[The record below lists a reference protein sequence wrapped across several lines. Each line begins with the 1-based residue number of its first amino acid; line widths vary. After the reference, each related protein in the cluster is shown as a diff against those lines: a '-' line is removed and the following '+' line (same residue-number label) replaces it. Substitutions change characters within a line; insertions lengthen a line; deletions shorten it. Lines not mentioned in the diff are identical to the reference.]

1 MVAPFVKRPTS
12 PLHFEPIV
20 VPSEDLLYLGS
31 DEEDT
36 PDRRHHKKQRIEE
49 LGQKYLEGK
58 PLFIQSASLRGPLH
72 KGWVNPWANKRVGT
86 KGALGRPPERSGHTT
101 TSNNPTA
108 PRQVNGGQRNPARDV
123 QRSLTSDQ
131 GQKSTSTKHD
141 GSATDRVPS
150 AVASDDPTRI
160 SRPSALVTGHTSAFN
175 NFNLTKPISQKHAL
189 PPVHLPNSSAGWLK
203 TDKSFL
209 NAHPEGNNARLST
222 PTPTARS
229 SPPTALRHGFTPI
242 NKRATPVRPVTVLDE
257 TEPSA
262 GEQRSPITS
271 DSPSHAPN
279 GSKQAAYREI
289 NLTKSDRLGHVM
301 AKRSS
306 QEAAQKAMDEDGH
319 IQAKRP
325 CVEATLRGSQKGLR
339 LNSKPSEPLAPP
351 DKHDNV
357 AIAGERP
364 SFHTHKPK
372 ATPHE
377 LPPSTNLAE
386 FQYRLASKRPAS
398 SSEKAISC
406 SNPFAQQ
413 MKAAKAKAEARST
426 KRLSFTASGGIKNF
440 SSRSTSRASS
450 VSPSRSNTIHDR
462 APIPSEEGSCNEAPS
477 RPSPAMSKEIA
488 QEPSDSKPQEPEAQ
502 QVPIPS
508 GQLGAV
514 PSGPSL
520 NAFEPPCNGDEDDSY
535 LNLSTQAAITKA
547 QHSIQNHIVSPLNN
561 LLTHPNEA
569 GTQMSPTAAKTPAVG
584 LHQMPLSLTKPDVPN
599 PGLKTP
605 ATDRLSTQAMMDAIS
620 PFAVTSVKRP
630 PISPSKPSKLQK
642 QTSFAPSPLPSPSH
656 TFGTTRRSLS
666 MSTSSDSPSPVPQRP
681 STKYTYAAKPPPIL
695 SKTSTGMSRPLSTA
709 TSTAFSIAP
718 NGTLTEVHQQDGQQ
732 PYDIGMN
739 VGLDGWDLD
748 EAIEEAG
755 SFLATGAWD
764 VETEARKGGSVAT
777 KASGH

>member
-1 MVAPFVKRPTS
+1 MVAPSVKRPTS
-12 PLHFEPIV
+12 PLHFETIV
-20 VPSEDLLYLGS
+20 VPPEDLLYLGS

-72 KGWVNPWANKRVGT
+72 KGWLNPWANKRVGT

-101 TSNNPTA
+101 TSHNPTA
-108 PRQVNGGQRNPARDV
+108 PRQVDGVQRNPARDV
-123 QRSLTSDQ
+123 QRSLTDQ
-131 GQKSTSTKHD
+131 GQKSTSPKHD
-141 GSATDRVPS
+141 GLATDRVPS
-150 AVASDDPTRI
+150 SEASGDPARI
-160 SRPSALVTGHTSAFN
+160 SRPSALVTGQTSGFN
-175 NFNLTKPISQKHAL
+175 NFDLTRPISQRHAL
-189 PPVHLPNSSAGWLK
+189 PPIHQPNSSAGWLK
-203 TDKSFL
+203 TDKTFL
-209 NAHPEGNNARLST
+209 NAHPEGNNAGLST

-229 SPPTALRHGFTPI
+229 PPTTALHNDFTPI
-242 NKRATPVRPVTVLDE
+242 NKRATPVRPVTVLE
-257 TEPSA
+257 GTEPSA
-262 GEQRSPITS
+262 GERSPITG
-271 DSPSHAPN
+271 DSPSHAPK
-279 GSKQAAYREI
+279 GSKQAIYREI
-289 NLTKSDRLGHVM
+289 NLTKSDRLGYIM
-301 AKRSS
+301 AKRLS

-319 IQAKRP
+319 FQAKRLA
-325 CVEATLRGSQKGLR
+325 EGAALRGSQEVLR
-339 LNSKPSEPLAPP
+339 LESKSSEPLAPP
-351 DKHDNV
+351 DKHDDV

-364 SFHTHKPK
+364 SVPTHKSK
-372 ATPHE
+372 ATRHE
-377 LPPSTNLAE
+377 LPPSTNLAQ
-386 FQYRLASKRPAS
+386 FQYRLANKRPAS
-398 SSEKAISC
+398 SSGKAISL
-406 SNPFAQQ
+406 NPFAQQ
-413 MKAAKAKAEARST
+413 MKAAKAKAEARSI

-450 VSPSRSNTIHDR
+450 TSPSRSNTIHDR
-462 APIPSEEGSCNEAPS
+462 ISVPSQGGSSKEAPS
-477 RPSPAMSKEIA
+477 RPSPATSKEVA

-502 QVPIPS
+502 QVPMPS
-508 GQLGAV
+508 GQPGAV

-561 LLTHPNEA
+561 LPTHPNGA
-569 GTQMSPTAAKTPAVG
+569 GTQMSPTVAKTPVVG

-599 PGLKTP
+599 PDLKTP
-605 ATDRLSTQAMMDAIS
+605 AADRLSTQAMMDAIS
-620 PFAVTSVKRP
+620 PFPVTSVKRP
-630 PISPSKPSKLQK
+630 PVSPSQPSKLQK
-642 QTSFAPSPLPSPSH
+642 QTSFAPSPPPSPSR

-666 MSTSSDSPSPVPQRP
+666 MSTSSESPPPVPPRP

-695 SKTSTGMSRPLSTA
+695 SKASTGMSRPLSTA

-777 KASGH
+777 KASSH

>member
-1 MVAPFVKRPTS
+1 MVAPFIKRPTS

-20 VPSEDLLYLGS
+20 VPPEDLLYLGS
-31 DEEDT
+31 DEEQT

-72 KGWVNPWANKRVGT
+72 KGWVNPWANKRVGI

-101 TSNNPTA
+101 TSKNPPA
-108 PRQVNGGQRNPARDV
+108 PRQVDGVQRNLAGDV
-123 QRSLTSDQ
+123 QRSLTDQ
-131 GQKSTSTKHD
+131 GQKSKSTKHD
-141 GSATDRVPS
+141 DLATDRVPS
-150 AVASDDPTRI
+150 AEASDDPARI
-160 SRPSALVTGHTSAFN
+160 SRPSALVPGQTFGFN
-175 NFNLTKPISQKHAL
+175 NFDLTKPISQKYAL
-189 PPVHLPNSSAGWLK
+189 PPVHHPNSSADWLK

-209 NAHPEGNNARLST
+209 NAHPEDRNARLSS

-229 SPPTALRHGFTPI
+229 PPTTALYHGFTPI
-242 NKRATPVRPVTVLDE
+242 NKRATPVRPVTVLE
-257 TEPSA
+257 GTEPSA

-271 DSPSHAPN
+271 HSPSHAPR
-279 GSKQAAYREI
+279 GSKQAAHQEI
-289 NLTKSDRLGHVM
+289 NLTKSDRLGYVM
-301 AKRSS
+301 AEKLS

-319 IQAKRP
+319 IQAKRLS
-325 CVEATLRGSQKGLR
+325 VEAALRGSQKALR
-339 LNSKPSEPLAPP
+339 LDSEPSEPLVLP
-351 DKHDNV
+351 DKHNDV
-357 AIAGERP
+357 AIAGQRP
-364 SFHTHKPK
+364 SFYTHKPK
-372 ATPHE
+372 AIPHE

-386 FQYRLASKRPAS
+386 FQYRLANKRPAS
-398 SSEKAISC
+398 SSEKAIC

-413 MKAAKAKAEARST
+413 MKAAKAKAEARSI
-426 KRLSFTASGGIKNF
+426 KRLSFTASGGIKNL
-440 SSRSTSRASS
+440 SSRSTSRTSS
-450 VSPSRSNTIHDR
+450 VSPSRSKTIHDR
-462 APIPSEEGSCNEAPS
+462 IYIPSQEGSCNEAPS
-477 RPSPAMSKEIA
+477 RLSPATSKEVA

-508 GQLGAV
+508 GQLGAL

-547 QHSIQNHIVSPLNN
+547 QHSIQNHIVSPWNN
-561 LLTHPNEA
+561 LPTHPNRA
-569 GTQMSPTAAKTPAVG
+569 GTQMSPTATKTPAVG
-584 LHQMPLSLTKPDVPN
+584 LHEMPLSLTKPDVPN
-599 PGLKTP
+599 PDLKTP

-642 QTSFAPSPLPSPSH
+642 QTSFAPSPPPSPSH
-656 TFGTTRRSLS
+656 TFGATRRSLS
-666 MSTSSDSPSPVPQRP
+666 MSTSSDSPSPAPQRP
-681 STKYTYAAKPPPIL
+681 STKYTYAAKPPAIL
-695 SKTSTGMSRPLSTA
+695 SKTSTGMSRPLSSV

-718 NGTLTEVHQQDGQQ
+718 NGTLTEVYQQDGQQ

-739 VGLDGWDLD
+739 VGLDGWDLE
-748 EAIEEAG
+748 EAIEGAG

-764 VETEARKGGSVAT
+764 VETEARKGGSVVT